1 MSTSGAISS
10 RDTAGQIIL
19 DALQELQIYGSGNTL
34 KAADSAMALRR
45 LSWMLKEWQD
55 DGLNLWRLTS
65 GTVSASASPL
75 TLATRMQ
82 DVEEAR
88 LALGSPSNYERP
100 LERWEWG
107 KYVSLPNK
115 AQAGAAPTIF
125 VFRNEFDNDTG
136 DVSRLYLWPVPS
148 AAVTINFSGPRV
160 IQDVTDVAQNIDVPQ
175 QYTRTVMMNLA
186 AVLAPAFGLAN
197 DPNAIVTIREA
208 ARLYQIM
215 RANDRPAS
223 YFLERA

>member
-1 MSTSGAISS
+1 MAF
-10 RDTAGQIIL
+10 
-19 DALQELQIYGSGNTL
+19 GS
-34 KAADSAMALRR
+34 
-45 LSWMLKEWQD
+45 
-55 DGLNLWRLTS
+55 
-65 GTVSASASPL
+65 
-75 TLATRMQ
+75 LA
-82 DVEEAR
+82 
-88 LALGSPSNYERP
+88 RP
-100 LERWEWG
+100 
-107 KYVSLPNK
+107 K
-115 AQAGAAPTIF
+115 AGAAPTIF